1 MLALLKALTI
11 AVATLNLCQQALAAA
26 AVEQDAAQELED
38 ELFEVTA
45 GERQLF
51 LTEYGIASMRGL
63 QRTMHKVALD
73 EASGFII
80 PHPVLITIETADDA
94 GQ

>member
-1 MLALLKALTI
+1 MLAFLKALTI